1 MSIPK
6 NHHYISQIHIKNFF
20 NKERREI
27 YLYDK
32 ELENCFTKNTTK
44 SIFSEKNLNTKN
56 IDDTL
61 DYSSIE
67 KELNDNFE
75 KDFGSNFNI
84 IKNFIEDHDFNENV
98 EDAILYFAKYGAISE
113 LRTPFRKKKTDSA
126 IFKGM
131 SIIMEMGDENLKKE
145 FEDYFTFNN
154 ERKYTNTIDYN
165 EFAHEVLKSMGKII
179 YIIEIPEN
187 ENDYFLLPDFGA
199 ATKREKINIYFNPE
213 VKEIAYIGLPL
224 SSKIYIHFYSRK
236 FKNIDYSQIRN
247 ISSEQVYLLN
257 KANFEYSNKLVACEN
272 LNYLSDFTK
281 NNKYPSINLL

>member
-20 NKERREI
+20 NNQKKEI

-44 SIFSEKNLNTKN
+44 SIFSEKNLNTKH
-56 IDDTL
+56 IDNTL

-67 KELNDNFE
+67 KDLNDNFE

-84 IKNFIEDHDFNENV
+84 VKNFISDHNFNENV
-98 EDAILYFAKYGAISE
+98 EDAILYFAKYGVISE
-113 LRTPFRKKKTDSA
+113 LRTPFRKKHADNA
-126 IFKGM
+126 IFNGM
-131 SIIMEMGDENLKKE
+131 SVIMEMGDENLKKE
-145 FEDYFTFNN
+145 FLDYFTFND
-154 ERKYTNTIDYN
+154 ERKYTNAIDYN
-165 EFAHEVLKSMGKII
+165 EFAHKVLKAMGEIM

-187 ENDYFLLPDFGA
+187 ENDYFFLPDFGA
-199 ATKREKINIYFNPE
+199 ATRREKINTYFNPD

-236 FKNIDYSQIRN
+236 LKNVNYSQIRS

-257 KANFEYSNKLVACEN
+257 KANLDYSNKLVACEN
-272 LNYLSDFTK
+272 FNYLSDFTK
-281 NNKYPSINLL
+281 RICGMN